1 MPAGAGSI
9 ATHDL
14 AGAEAGIANRTGTY
28 VVLEKAEPGIFRSSL
43 PVAMAMNLNFLA
55 LSAYSCRRESTT
67 ANGTMMPEFVLNIMF
82 AKYGI
87 FVVVFF
93 NNCAVHRRAHVI

>member
-14 AGAEAGIANRTGTY
+14 AGAEAGIASRTGAY
-28 VVLEKAEPGIFRSSL
+28 VVLEKADLGVFRSSL
-43 PVAMAMNLNFLA
+43 PDAMAINLNFLA
-55 LSAYSCRRESTT
+55 LSAYSCRREGTT
-67 ANGTMMPEFVLNIMF
+67 AKGTTMPEFVFNIVF
-82 AKYGI
+82 TKYGI

-93 NNCAVHRRAHVI
+93 NNRVVHRRAHVI